1 MLLKI
6 IASGSS
12 GNAYI
17 LKTDTGT
24 LLIECGVRFK
34 EIQKGLNY
42 DLSGV
47 VGCLVTHFH
56 QDHCK
61 AAHDVIKAGIDIYT
75 GAETI
80 DTLSLTGHRV
90 HAVTSKKQFS
100 VGDFA
105 VMPFPTEHDA
115 EGSLGFLI
123 QYRPTGYKLLFLTDS
138 YYSKYRFP
146 GLNAIM
152 IECNYIKEILDAN
165 IEAGR
170 VDEIMKRRLLES
182 HFSLKH
188 VKQFLR
194 ANDLSGCNLI
204 VLIHLSE
211 GNSDAARMVRE
222 VRELTG
228 IDTVVAEPGLE
239 VELELYPY

>member
-6 IASGSS
+6 VASGSS

-61 AAHDVIKAGIDIYT
+61 AAHDVTKAGIDIYT

-80 DTLSLTGHRV
+80 AALSLTGHRV

-115 EGSLGFLI
+115 EGSLGYLI

-165 IEAGR
+165 ITAGR

-194 ANDLSGCNLI
+194 ANDLSRCGKV
-204 VLIHLSE
+204 VLIHLSQ

-228 IDTVVAEPGLE
+228 VDTVAAEPGIE
-239 VELELYPY
+239 VELELEPY